1 MSKLGVSKYEEIKVD
16 KVLKGIDMIEPRIQY
31 EDVTFTQVWSRLNN
45 ALANPENT
53 AMKLFERSKIV
64 IPKGEPPLR
73 LIIEGESE
81 HEDRELELNPAMTFE
96 TFLQ

>member
-1 MSKLGVSKYEEIKVD
+1 MEKLQMPF
-16 KVLKGIDMIEPRIQY
+16 LLR
-31 EDVTFTQVWSRLNN
+31 RN

-96 TFLQ
+96 TFLQSNFDSNKLPSLVLDSHTMYDDEDFFSS